1 MLKTP
6 ANAGAK
12 GYTQK
17 GVGCLLFDKYIL
29 EHTDAKLV
37 LNARKAPFP
46 GEF

>member
-17 GVGCLLFDKYIL
+17 GVGCLVCYEDMQTYKMA
-29 EHTDAKLV
+29 T
-37 LNARKAPFP
+37 
-46 GEF
+46 